1 MGDPARS
8 QSGLRRRHGRR
19 AGNLPEVARSRSS
32 PLTRS
37 RASAKPSKPPAP
49 KDDFYLPTAIEQ
61 VFVKVKNTL
70 RKMRAEPSTPC
81 GTPPASQST
90 RLLPHRM
97 PQLLSKRRLWGS
109 LKRIK
114 IDPYEL
120 VARSLCGERPMDASA
135 GGVALR
141 LPGVRIGSESILA
154 AAQHLGE
161 LIAFLLALARGRSS
175 TYLIAGRSA
184 SFRARSSI

>member
-1 MGDPARS
+1 
-8 QSGLRRRHGRR
+8 
-19 AGNLPEVARSRSS
+19 
-32 PLTRS
+32 
-37 RASAKPSKPPAP
+37 
-49 KDDFYLPTAIEQ
+49 
-61 VFVKVKNTL
+61 
-70 RKMRAEPSTPC
+70 
-81 GTPPASQST
+81 
-90 RLLPHRM
+90 
-97 PQLLSKRRLWGS
+97 
-109 LKRIK
+109 
-114 IDPYEL
+114 
-120 VARSLCGERPMDASA
+120 MDASA